1 MKLSKLK
8 EEMQAGDNSHVYQL
22 AATTEEG
29 QMAAQRGKG
38 QAFFFHLLYPS
49 FLMTPKA
56 LILLTESLSHP
67 IRTLEASDSLARHP
81 TEITE
86 ASGEV

>member
-38 QAFFFHLLYPS
+38 QAFFHLLYPS